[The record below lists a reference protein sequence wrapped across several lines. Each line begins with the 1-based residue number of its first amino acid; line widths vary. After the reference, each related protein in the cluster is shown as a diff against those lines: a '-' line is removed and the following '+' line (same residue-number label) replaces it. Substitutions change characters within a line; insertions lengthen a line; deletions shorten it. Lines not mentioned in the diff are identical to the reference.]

1 MGTFF
6 DIFIS
11 LSAILFGLCL
21 AWLRK
26 KRPASKG
33 GRIFLKCFMQLCV
46 IAAAVG
52 LYFWYPLTPE
62 KSPHC
67 LNNILL
73 YLLSSFWSYVTLAIV
88 GYAMVAPIQTG
99 ERLIRVA
106 CFDPE
111 KLHHK
116 LRTILWSAL
125 ILSAM
130 FFILVTIL
138 GYCIEKEIFM
148 TTGVAFLLSLGAFIL
163 LSFSF
168 SIIGWLTLKIIAG
181 LKKYWQWLNE

>member
-1 MGTFF
+1 MGTFL

-11 LSAILFGLCL
+11 LSAILFGFCL
-21 AWLRK
+21 ALLVE

-33 GRIFLKCFMQLCV
+33 WRIFLKCLMQLCIV
-46 IAAAVG
+46 AATVG

-73 YLLSSFWSYVTLAIV
+73 YLLSSFWSYMALAIV
-88 GYAMVAPIQTG
+88 GYVMVAPILSG
-99 ERLIRVA
+99 ERFIKIA
-106 CFDPE
+106 CFVQDKHYNRLKP
-111 KLHHK
+111 
-116 LRTILWSAL
+116 ILWSAL
-125 ILSAM
+125 ILSAI